1 MRWDK
6 SKIFSVTNN
15 IMSQKLIFEP
25 GAFWAFAPEQ
35 SQTFCDRL
43 GFSFGSLWALR
54 DSCLWLS
61 HPPCAGDWLA
71 AVPSFSTY
79 SWGFPVTW
87 PYSCF
92 TSTPSMEPSKVQ
104 SEGGLNVT
112 LTIRLLMH
120 GKVSWARRA
129 VQREVGGGLV
139 MSLLCASGICPLLTH
154 CFRPRWIKGCQYQW
168 PFRLIKSPETRNE
181 YKM

>member
-6 SKIFSVTNN
+6 SKIFSVINN
-15 IMSQKLIFEP
+15 IMSQMLIFEP
-25 GAFWAFAPEQ
+25 RAFLSFWAFAPEQ
-35 SQTFCDRL
+35 SQAFCDRL
-43 GFSFGSLWALR
+43 GFSFGSLWAPH
-54 DSCLWLS
+54 DSPLWLS

-71 AVPSFSTY
+71 TVPSFSSY
-79 SWGFPVTW
+79 SRGFPVTW

-92 TSTPSMEPSKVQ
+92 TSTPSMEPNKVQ

-129 VQREVGGGLV
+129 VQSV

-154 CFRPRWIKGCQYQW
+154 CFRPRWIRGCPYQW
-168 PFRLIKSPETRNE
+168 PFRLIKSL
-181 YKM
+181 